1 VTSTRTTDAV
11 GTYRSALRSRPFVWT
26 VLQYT
31 CASVAIGI
39 VAVVVSI
46 ELFRRSGST
55 TWASVGVLARIVP
68 FLVCSPIAGVL
79 GDRYDGVKTIRLATG
94 SVTVG
99 AAALW
104 LAVGQAPLWSI
115 AVVGVV
121 SHVLWTPGYP
131 AAASLVPRMVDSGSL
146 AAGVGIVTAS
156 ESVSW
161 LVGPGLGGLLIS
173 TSGPRAAAGVAVLFG
188 VVASISGLMLR
199 RTWARPADSNRSEVA
214 RGRFGAML
222 TDGFHTILST
232 RSVFAPLAI
241 LLAGEVAYGASQVV
255 LLVAATDLFGLSAG
269 GFGLLGAAISGG
281 ALAALL
287 VVNPLA
293 RSRRPSTVL
302 VAVLL
307 LEGVPVALSA
317 ASGSS
322 SIAIPLF
329 VCSGVGMVAS
339 EVLLLTTLQ
348 RNAPR
353 DQLSRLFGI
362 LDSLLIASMIVG
374 SLAAAPL
381 MAVLGVRGSLMLIG
395 VLFPAISVALIP
407 AIVADQ
413 GRARRVGDLADRIVL
428 LGGLRV
434 LRHASRVAI
443 EALAAGANEVDV
455 VAGTSVVVQGE
466 HADAFYAVIEGD
478 LDVHVTAGD
487 GTTTLATTVRAGDG
501 FGELGL
507 LHAVPRQATVTA
519 RTDAKLLRVP
529 GVEFVRVLGP
539 GRVTGG
545 GVGVAGS
552 LRDLWAAG

>member
-1 VTSTRTTDAV
+1 MTSTGTNDTV

-55 TWASVGVLARIVP
+55 TWASVGVLARVVP

-79 GDRYDGVKTIRLATG
+79 GDRYDGVKTVRLASA

-99 AAALW
+99 AATLW
-104 LAVGQAPLWSI
+104 LAVGEAPLWSI
-115 AVVGVV
+115 AVIGVV
-121 SHVLWTPGYP
+121 THVLWTPGYP
-131 AAASLVPRMVDSGSL
+131 AAASLVPRMVESESL
-146 AAGVGIVTAS
+146 APGVGIVTAS

-173 TSGPRAAAGVAVLFG
+173 MSGPRAAVGVAVVFG
-188 VVASISGLMLR
+188 VAASIFGLMLR
-199 RTWARPADSNRSEVA
+199 RTWVPADASGAAVA

-222 TDGFHTILST
+222 ADGFQTILGT

-307 LEGVPVALSA
+307 LEGVPVAISA

-348 RNAPR
+348 RNAPL

-407 AIVADQ
+407 AIVADK
-413 GRARRVGDLADRIVL
+413 GRPARVGDLADRIVL
-428 LGGLRV
+428 LSGLRV

-443 EALAAGANEVDV
+443 EALAAGAREVDV

-466 HADAFYAVIEGD
+466 RADAFYAVIDGD

-487 GTTTLATTVRAGDG
+487 GTTTLATTVHTGDG

-507 LHAVPRQATVTA
+507 MHAVPRQATVTA
-519 RTDAKLLRVP
+519 RTDSKLLRIP

-545 GVGVAGS
+545 GVGVTGS